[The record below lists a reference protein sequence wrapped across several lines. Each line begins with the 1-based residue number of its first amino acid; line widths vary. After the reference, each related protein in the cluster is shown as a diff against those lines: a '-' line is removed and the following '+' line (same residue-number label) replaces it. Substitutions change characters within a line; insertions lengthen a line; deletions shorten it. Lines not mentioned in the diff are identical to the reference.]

1 MTSDP
6 KIWVASIL
14 TIMAYSYLYKE
25 NQFYKA
31 VEHLY
36 VGVAAGYTV
45 VMGYTNL
52 QSKVWQPLVTEGRWW
67 ALLPAVL
74 GLLLFAP
81 YVSRSHSWLRRIP
94 VAVIAGIGAALG
106 ARTAVTAQF
115 IQQLR
120 AAMAPLTTVDNVIIA
135 IGTVATLSYFIFT
148 VRSTPVLK
156 AGAEAG
162 KWVIMVTLGAAFG
175 AGIMGRISL
184 LIGRIFLV
192 FKDWIP
198 LIKI

>member
-1 MTSDP
+1 M
-6 KIWVASIL
+6 
-14 TIMAYSYLYKE
+14 
-25 NQFYKA
+25 
-31 VEHLY
+31 
-36 VGVAAGYTV
+36 
-45 VMGYTNL
+45 
-52 QSKVWQPLVTEGRWW
+52 
-67 ALLPAVL
+67 
-74 GLLLFAP
+74 
-81 YVSRSHSWLRRIP
+81 
-94 VAVIAGIGAALG
+94 AVIAGIGAALG

-148 VRSTPVLK
+148 VRSTPVL
-156 AGAEAG
+156 AEAG

-175 AGIMGRISL
+175 SGIMGRISL

>member
-1 MTSDP
+1 
-6 KIWVASIL
+6 
-14 TIMAYSYLYKE
+14 
-25 NQFYKA
+25 
-31 VEHLY
+31 
-36 VGVAAGYTV
+36 
-45 VMGYTNL
+45 
-52 QSKVWQPLVTEGRWW
+52 
-67 ALLPAVL
+67 
-74 GLLLFAP
+74 LFAP